1 MILAGDIGGTSTRLA
16 LFEASGD
23 TLEPEIQQ
31 TYHSREHA
39 SLDDIVGLFVS
50 AHRQP
55 IERACFGIAG
65 PVIENRVKTSNLAW
79 MVDGRRLARALGLR
93 SVGLVNDLEANAHGI
108 AELGPGDLFVLN
120 RGGAGAKGN
129 RAIISAGT
137 GLGEAGLFWDGRR
150 HRPFASEGGHAD
162 FSPHDELE
170 CELFLYLHRKLGHV
184 SWERVVS
191 GPGLVN
197 LYEFLRDSGRGTET
211 PAVLDAM
218 RVEDAPAVIARAA
231 LEGRCSLS
239 SRALDLFVSLY
250 GAEAGNLA
258 LKTMATGGVYVGGGV
273 APKILPRLQTPAF
286 LQAFADKGRFRA
298 LMEAIPVY
306 VIVNDKTALLGAARY
321 AANSL
326 RRRSP
331 GRPVA
336 GSQDGA
342 RSRHP

>member
-1 MILAGDIGGTSTRLA
+1 
-16 LFEASGD
+16 
-23 TLEPEIQQ
+23 
-31 TYHSREHA
+31 
-39 SLDDIVGLFVS
+39 
-50 AHRQP
+50 
-55 IERACFGIAG
+55 
-65 PVIENRVKTSNLAW
+65 
-79 MVDGRRLARALGLR
+79 
-93 SVGLVNDLEANAHGI
+93 
-108 AELGPGDLFVLN
+108 
-120 RGGAGAKGN
+120 
-129 RAIISAGT
+129 
-137 GLGEAGLFWDGRR
+137 
-150 HRPFASEGGHAD
+150 
-162 FSPHDELE
+162 
-170 CELFLYLHRKLGHV
+170 
-184 SWERVVS
+184 
-191 GPGLVN
+191 
-197 LYEFLRDSGRGTET
+197 
-211 PAVLDAM
+211 M

-231 LEGRCSLS
+231 LEGRCALS

-336 GSQDGA
+336 GSQGGA